1 MPAPPATIADVL
13 DRLDA
18 IVDEAIRTESPIGYF
33 AGLYDRVTQGIKM
46 AIVAKDFDDNDRMD
60 LLDRTFA
67 ARFLDA
73 WDRHERS
80 EAPTQSWQ
88 LAFDALSNPS
98 TLVIQHLLLGINA
111 HINLDL
117 GIAAATIAPGAAIGG
132 LKSDF
137 DKINVIL
144 ARLVGAVQ
152 LALVEVSPRFKTISA
167 IQSLEDKLLDFAL
180 DTARDGA
187 WAFAVKLAAL
197 PSDRWSDEVAARDR
211 AVVAVGR
218 AVLDQ
223 GPVATPILNWVRE
236 KESRDVPLNI
246 QIVAG

>member
-1 MPAPPATIADVL
+1 MPAPPVTIADVL
-13 DRLDA
+13 HRLDA
-18 IVDEAIRTESPIGYF
+18 IVDDAIRTESPIGYF
-33 AGLYDRVTQGIKM
+33 TGLYDRVTQGIKM
-46 AIVAKDFDDNDRMD
+46 AIVA
-60 LLDRTFA
+60 
-67 ARFLDA
+67 
-73 WDRHERS
+73 
-80 EAPTQSWQ
+80 
-88 LAFDALSNPS
+88 
-98 TLVIQHLLLGINA
+98 
-111 HINLDL
+111 
-117 GIAAATIAPGAAIGG
+117 
-132 LKSDF
+132 
-137 DKINVIL
+137 IL

-236 KESRDVPLNI
+236 KESRNVPLNI